1 MAKNTNNQI
10 FTDLSQII
18 SKRKH
23 NSVMNNKF
31 CQRLKELRLSEN
43 LTQKELAI
51 KLGKS
56 RTTVYEWERN
66 GHEPDYDT
74 LIDIAEFFNV
84 SLDYLLGNIDIKK
97 ISKISRFYVI
107 FLIFLLLI

>member
-1 MAKNTNNQI
+1 MAKKINNQI

-23 NSVMNNKF
+23 NSVVNNKF

-84 SLDYLLGNIDIKK
+84 SLDR
-97 ISKISRFYVI
+97 RFRD
-107 FLIFLLLI
+107 FMLFF

>member
-1 MAKNTNNQI
+1 MYYYILCANFIMVKKINNQI
-10 FTDLSQII
+10 FTDLSQKSDI
-18 SKRKH
+18 KQH
-23 NSVMNNKF
+23 NSVVNNKF

-51 KLGKS
+51 NLGKS

-74 LIDIAEFFNV
+74 LIDIADFFNV
-84 SLDYLLGNIDIKK
+84 TLDYLLGNTDI
-97 ISKISRFYVI
+97 
-107 FLIFLLLI
+107 